1 MKKVVL
7 ASLLACVVIALGVT
21 STLAQTPVQLGS
33 QTNKV
38 QMPDAE
44 YTVYSNAI
52 NQSNPQ
58 AKAAGL
64 EGYLTAYPKSAV
76 KLDVL
81 VALLTTYSQFDGTG
95 VKVIDAADRV
105 LALDPENLR
114 ALTFEAYFRKAAA
127 DALSDNAA
135 KQAGLNAAAGFAQK
149 GLAATKPIDI
159 TDADFKTLQTAA
171 YPIFY
176 STIGEAALTKADYAT
191 AIDTYKKELAF
202 VPLAQTE
209 SPNGQLP
216 DTYQLGFAYMK
227 STPPDLLSCSFYMS
241 RVVAYAPDA
250 VKSQYA
256 PLAKWCYKKYHDGED
271 GYETIAAAAKDN
283 LFPPTDL
290 FASIK
295 PGLTPAQKIH
305 NFISTTPDL
314 ATLAIDDK
322 EMVFQFGSQDDSAKV
337 WDAIKGKSVQLP
349 GAVVVESSPTVLKVA
364 ISNDSVANKTADF
377 VFNLTPPETIPEPA
391 DNATLA
397 QKTAYKKAVAE
408 AAKKAEEIAAATT
421 VGKTVTLTGTY
432 DSFTTNP
439 VQIIMK
445 DGEVILAKAA
455 KPAPT
460 AAHHP
465 AAAHHAH

>member
-1 MKKVVL
+1 
-7 ASLLACVVIALGVT
+7 
-21 STLAQTPVQLGS
+21 
-33 QTNKV
+33 
-38 QMPDAE
+38 MPDAE
-44 YTVYSNAI
+44 YTVYSNAM

-58 AKAAGL
+58 AKASGIEA
-64 EGYLTAYPKSAV
+64 YLTAYPKSAV
-76 KLDVL
+76 KLDTL
-81 VALLTTYSQFDGTG
+81 VALLTAYSQFDGTG
-95 VKVIDAADRV
+95 VKVLDAADRV
-105 LALDPENLR
+105 LALDPGNLR

-127 DALSDNAA
+127 DALTDPAA
-135 KQAGLNAAAGFAQK
+135 KQAGLDAAAGFAQK

-159 TDADFKTLQTAA
+159 SDADFKTLQAAA

-202 VPLAQTE
+202 VPLANTE

-216 DTYQLGFAYMK
+216 DTYQLGSAYMK

-256 PLAKWCYKKYHDGED
+256 PLAKWCYKKYHDGDD
-271 GYETIAAAAKDN
+271 GYEIIAAAAKDN
-283 LFPPTDL
+283 LFPPAGL

-305 NFISTTPDL
+305 NFISSTPDL

-349 GAVVVESSPTVLKVA
+349 GAVVIESSPTVLKVA

-377 VFNLTPPETIPEPA
+377 VFNMTPPETIPEPA

-408 AAKKAEEIAAATT
+408 AAKKADAIAAATA

-432 DSFTTNP
+432 DSYTTNP

-445 DGEVILAKAA
+445 DGDVILKEAA
-455 KPAPT
+455 KPAP
-460 AAHHP
+460 AHHP
-465 AAAHHAH
+465 APAHRAAH